1 MYRTRYIVTL
11 QQFLNRLKMMKDQ
24 SVRDS
29 VREILES
36 ARESDRQL
44 PSIRAIRAK
53 IGKGSLGTISEAVNE
68 WKQEKLVQKGEL
80 PSGFEQREAENI
92 IKAVWE
98 AVAPMIRAQVEQID
112 SRAKARLQIEHDE
125 ASRVREAADEAL
137 ASVEKKERRLEELDE
152 QVRSLQEDLAKLKG
166 ALEQANTEN
175 LRLAAENT
183 QLHEALDKSLQEE
196 AKAQAS
202 LQSMKRLLP
211 FLDPKHL
218 DKVCVG

>member
-1 MYRTRYIVTL
+1 
-11 QQFLNRLKMMKDQ
+11 MMKYQ

-68 WKQEKLVQKGEL
+68 WKQEKLVQKGEP

-125 ASRVREAADEAL
+125 ASRVRGAADEAL

-152 QVRSLQEDLAKLKG
+152 QVRGLQEDLAKLKG

>member
-1 MYRTRYIVTL
+1 MIFEVIE
-11 QQFLNRLKMMKDQ
+11 KMMKDQ

-36 ARESDRQL
+36 AQENDRQL

-68 WKQEKLVQKGEL
+68 WKQEKLVQQGAL
-80 PSGFEQREAENI
+80 PSGFEQRETENI
-92 IKAVWE
+92 INAVWE

-112 SRAKARLQIEHDE
+112 SRAKARIQIEHDE
-125 ASRVREAADEAL
+125 ACRIREAADEAL

-152 QVRSLQEDLAKLKG
+152 QVRGLQEELAKLKG
-166 ALEQANTEN
+166 ALEQANSEN

-183 QLHEALDKSLQEE
+183 RLHEALDKSLQEE

>member
-1 MYRTRYIVTL
+1 
-11 QQFLNRLKMMKDQ
+11 MMKDQ

-112 SRAKARLQIEHDE
+112 SRAKTQIQIEHDE

-152 QVRSLQEDLAKLKG
+152 QVRGLQEDLAKLKG

>member
-1 MYRTRYIVTL
+1 
-11 QQFLNRLKMMKDQ
+11 MMKDQ

-36 ARESDRQL
+36 AQESDRQL

-68 WKQEKLVQKGEL
+68 WKQEKLVQQGAL

-92 IKAVWE
+92 IEAVWE
-98 AVAPMIRAQVEQID
+98 VVAPMIRAQVEQID
-112 SRAKARLQIEHDE
+112 SRAKARIQIEHDE

-137 ASVEKKERRLEELDE
+137 ASVEKKDRRLEELDE
-152 QVRSLQEDLAKLKG
+152 QVRGLQEDLAKLKG
-166 ALEQANTEN
+166 ALEQANSEN

>member
-1 MYRTRYIVTL
+1 
-11 QQFLNRLKMMKDQ
+11 MMKDQ

-36 ARESDRQL
+36 AQESDRQL

-53 IGKGSLGTISEAVNE
+53 IGKGSLGTISEAGNE
-68 WKQEKLVQKGEL
+68 WKQEKLVQQGEL

-98 AVAPMIRAQVEQID
+98 AVAPMIRAQIEQID
-112 SRAKARLQIEHDE
+112 SRAKTRIQIEHDE

-137 ASVEKKERRLEELDE
+137 ASVEKKECRLEELDK
-152 QVRSLQEDLAKLKG
+152 QVRGLQEDLAKLKG

>member
-1 MYRTRYIVTL
+1 MI
-11 QQFLNRLKMMKDQ
+11 KDQ

-29 VREILES
+29 VREILEI
-36 ARESDRQL
+36 AQESNSQL

-68 WKQEKLVQKGEL
+68 WKQEKLVQQGEL

-92 IKAVWE
+92 IEAVWE
-98 AVAPMIRAQVEQID
+98 VVAPMIRAQVEQID
-112 SRAKARLQIEHDE
+112 SRAKARIQIEHDE

-137 ASVEKKERRLEELDE
+137 ASVEKKERRLEELDK
-152 QVRSLQEDLAKLKG
+152 QVRGLQEDLAKLKG

>member
-1 MYRTRYIVTL
+1 
-11 QQFLNRLKMMKDQ
+11 MMKDQ

-29 VREILES
+29 VREIFES
-36 ARESDRQL
+36 AQESDRQL
-44 PSIRAIRAK
+44 PAIRAIRAK

-68 WKQEKLVQKGEL
+68 WKQEKLVQQGEL

-98 AVAPMIRAQVEQID
+98 AVAPMIRAQIEQID
-112 SRAKARLQIEHDE
+112 SRAKTRIQIEHDE

-137 ASVEKKERRLEELDE
+137 ASVEKKERRLEELDK
-152 QVRSLQEDLAKLKG
+152 QVRGLQEDLAKLKG

>member
-1 MYRTRYIVTL
+1 
-11 QQFLNRLKMMKDQ
+11 MMKDQ

-211 FLDPKHL
+211 FFCPFWRWVNFYVVLR
-218 DKVCVG
+218 VNSYVA

>member
-1 MYRTRYIVTL
+1 MI
-11 QQFLNRLKMMKDQ
+11 KDQ

-29 VREILES
+29 VREILEI
-36 ARESDRQL
+36 AQESNSQL

-68 WKQEKLVQKGEL
+68 WKQEKLVQQGAL

-92 IKAVWE
+92 IEAVWE
-98 AVAPMIRAQVEQID
+98 VVAPMIRVQVEQID
-112 SRAKARLQIEHDE
+112 SRAKARIQIEHDE

-137 ASVEKKERRLEELDE
+137 ASVEKKDRRLEELDE
-152 QVRSLQEDLAKLKG
+152 QVRGLQEDLAKLKG
-166 ALEQANTEN
+166 ALEQANSEN

>member
-1 MYRTRYIVTL
+1 MI
-11 QQFLNRLKMMKDQ
+11 KDH
-24 SVRDS
+24 SVRDA
-29 VREILES
+29 VREILEI
-36 ARESDRQL
+36 AQESNSQL

-68 WKQEKLVQKGEL
+68 WKQEKLVQQGAL

-92 IKAVWE
+92 IEAVWE

-112 SRAKARLQIEHDE
+112 SRAKARIQIEHDE

-137 ASVEKKERRLEELDE
+137 ASVEKKDRRLEELDE
-152 QVRSLQEDLAKLKG
+152 QVRGLQEDLAKLKG
-166 ALEQANTEN
+166 ALEQANSEN

-183 QLHEALDKSLQEE
+183 RLHEALDKSLQEE

>member
-1 MYRTRYIVTL
+1 MIQGTTATWEGGKSLTVHGCKHRHGFTPST
-11 QQFLNRLKMMKDQ
+11 N
-24 SVRDS
+24 
-29 VREILES
+29 
-36 ARESDRQL
+36 RQL
-44 PSIRAIRAK
+44 PFFHNALK
-53 IGKGSLGTISEAVNE
+53 CQVNQLLGGFFMR
-68 WKQEKLVQKGEL
+68 KQEKLVQKGEL

-98 AVAPMIRAQVEQID
+98 AVAPMIRAHVEQID
-112 SRAKARLQIEHDE
+112 SRAKTRIQIEHDE

-152 QVRSLQEDLAKLKG
+152 QVRGLQGDLAKLKG

-211 FLDPKHL
+211 FFCPFGRWVNFYVVLR
-218 DKVCVG
+218 VNSYVA

>member
-1 MYRTRYIVTL
+1 
-11 QQFLNRLKMMKDQ
+11 MMKDQ

-36 ARESDRQL
+36 VRESDRQL
-44 PSIRAIRAK
+44 PSIRAK

-125 ASRVREAADEAL
+125 ASRVGEAADEAL

-152 QVRSLQEDLAKLKG
+152 QVRGLQEDLAKLKG
-166 ALEQANTEN
+166 ALEQTNTEN

-211 FLDPKHL
+211 FFCPFWRWVNFYVVLR
-218 DKVCVG
+218 VNSYVA

>member
-1 MYRTRYIVTL
+1 
-11 QQFLNRLKMMKDQ
+11 MKDQ

-29 VREILES
+29 VREILEI
-36 ARESDRQL
+36 AQESNSQL

-68 WKQEKLVQKGEL
+68 WKQEKLVQQGAL

-92 IKAVWE
+92 IEAVWE
-98 AVAPMIRAQVEQID
+98 VVAPMIRAQVEQID
-112 SRAKARLQIEHDE
+112 SRAKARIQIEHDE

-137 ASVEKKERRLEELDE
+137 ASVEKKDRRLEELDE
-152 QVRSLQEDLAKLKG
+152 QVRGLQEDLAKLKG
-166 ALEQANTEN
+166 ALEQANSEN

-183 QLHEALDKSLQEE
+183 RLHEALDKSLQEE

>member
-1 MYRTRYIVTL
+1 MI
-11 QQFLNRLKMMKDQ
+11 KDQ

-29 VREILES
+29 VREILEI
-36 ARESDRQL
+36 AQESNSQL

-68 WKQEKLVQKGEL
+68 WKQEKLVQQGAL

-92 IKAVWE
+92 IEAVWE
-98 AVAPMIRAQVEQID
+98 VVAPMIRAQVEQID
-112 SRAKARLQIEHDE
+112 SRAKARIQIEHDE

-137 ASVEKKERRLEELDE
+137 ASVEKKERRLEELDK
-152 QVRSLQEDLAKLKG
+152 QVRGLQEDLAKLKG

>member
-1 MYRTRYIVTL
+1 
-11 QQFLNRLKMMKDQ
+11 MKDQ

-36 ARESDRQL
+36 VQESDRQL

-125 ASRVREAADEAL
+125 ASCVREAADEAL

-152 QVRSLQEDLAKLKG
+152 QVRGLQEDLAKLKG

>member
-1 MYRTRYIVTL
+1 
-11 QQFLNRLKMMKDQ
+11 
-24 SVRDS
+24 
-29 VREILES
+29 
-36 ARESDRQL
+36 
-44 PSIRAIRAK
+44 
-53 IGKGSLGTISEAVNE
+53 
-68 WKQEKLVQKGEL
+68 
-80 PSGFEQREAENI
+80 
-92 IKAVWE
+92 
-98 AVAPMIRAQVEQID
+98 MIRAQVEQID

-125 ASRVREAADEAL
+125 AL

-152 QVRSLQEDLAKLKG
+152 QVRGLQEDLAKLKG

>member
-1 MYRTRYIVTL
+1 MI
-11 QQFLNRLKMMKDQ
+11 KDH
-24 SVRDS
+24 SVRDA
-29 VREILES
+29 VREILEI
-36 ARESDRQL
+36 AQESNSQL

-68 WKQEKLVQKGEL
+68 WKQEKLVQQGAL

-92 IKAVWE
+92 IEAVWE

-112 SRAKARLQIEHDE
+112 SRAKARIQIEHDE

-137 ASVEKKERRLEELDE
+137 ASVEKKDRRLEELDE
-152 QVRSLQEDLAKLKG
+152 QVRGLQEDLAKLKG
-166 ALEQANTEN
+166 ALEQANSEN

-183 QLHEALDKSLQEE
+183 RLHEALDKSLQEQ

>member
-1 MYRTRYIVTL
+1 
-11 QQFLNRLKMMKDQ
+11 MMKDQ

-98 AVAPMIRAQVEQID
+98 AVAPMIRTQVEQID
-112 SRAKARLQIEHDE
+112 SRAKTRIQIEHDE

-137 ASVEKKERRLEELDE
+137 ASVEKKECRLEELDE
-152 QVRSLQEDLAKLKG
+152 QVRGLQEDLAKLKG

>member
-1 MYRTRYIVTL
+1 
-11 QQFLNRLKMMKDQ
+11 MMKDQ

-36 ARESDRQL
+36 AQESDRQL

-68 WKQEKLVQKGEL
+68 WKQEKLVQQGAL

-92 IKAVWE
+92 IEAVWE
-98 AVAPMIRAQVEQID
+98 VVAPMIRAQVEQID
-112 SRAKARLQIEHDE
+112 SRAKARIQIEHDE

-137 ASVEKKERRLEELDE
+137 ASVEKKDRRLEELDE
-152 QVRSLQEDLAKLKG
+152 QVRGLQEDLAKLKG
-166 ALEQANTEN
+166 ALEQANSEN

-183 QLHEALDKSLQEE
+183 RLHEALDKSLQEE

>member
-1 MYRTRYIVTL
+1 MT
-11 QQFLNRLKMMKDQ
+11 KDQ

-29 VREILES
+29 VREILEI
-36 ARESDRQL
+36 AQESNSQL
-44 PSIRAIRAK
+44 PSIRAIRTK

-68 WKQEKLVQKGEL
+68 WKQEKLVQQGAL

-92 IKAVWE
+92 IEAVWE

-112 SRAKARLQIEHDE
+112 SRAKARIQIEHDE
-125 ASRVREAADEAL
+125 ASRVRDAADEAL
-137 ASVEKKERRLEELDE
+137 ASVEKKDRRLEELDE
-152 QVRSLQEDLAKLKG
+152 QVRGLQEDLAKLKG
-166 ALEQANTEN
+166 ALEQANSEN
-175 LRLAAENT
+175 LRLAAENIR
-183 QLHEALDKSLQEE
+183 LHEALDKSLQEQ
-196 AKAQAS
+196 AKAEAS

>member
-1 MYRTRYIVTL
+1 MI
-11 QQFLNRLKMMKDQ
+11 KDQ

-29 VREILES
+29 VREILEI
-36 ARESDRQL
+36 AQESNSQL

-68 WKQEKLVQKGEL
+68 WKQEKLVQQGAL

-92 IKAVWE
+92 IEAVWE
-98 AVAPMIRAQVEQID
+98 VVAPMIRAQVEQID
-112 SRAKARLQIEHDE
+112 SRAKARIQIEHDE

-137 ASVEKKERRLEELDE
+137 ASVEKKDRRLEELDE
-152 QVRSLQEDLAKLKG
+152 QVRGLQEDLAKLKG
-166 ALEQANTEN
+166 ALEQANSEN

-183 QLHEALDKSLQEE
+183 RLHEALDKSLQEQ

>member
-1 MYRTRYIVTL
+1 
-11 QQFLNRLKMMKDQ
+11 MKDQ

-36 ARESDRQL
+36 VRESDRQL

-68 WKQEKLVQKGEL
+68 WKQEKLVQKGEF

-125 ASRVREAADEAL
+125 ASRGRGAADEAL

-152 QVRSLQEDLAKLKG
+152 QVRGLQEDLAKLKG

-196 AKAQAS
+196 AKAQTS

>member
-1 MYRTRYIVTL
+1 
-11 QQFLNRLKMMKDQ
+11 MMKDQ

-112 SRAKARLQIEHDE
+112 SRAKTRIQIEHDE

-152 QVRSLQEDLAKLKG
+152 QVRGLQEDLAKLKR